1 MLLVLPFAVEVTLL
15 TSSSLF
21 AIGDA
26 EGVSYRFPLS
36 LAVVSSAAVTASTV
50 ESWESVFSASVVGRI
65 AYVAMSVVC
74 FVGVEVVEP
83 LVAMLGHW
91 SVIAV
96 TGIVAVI
103 DVAVETVGTV
113 EPGTGADEESPGEP
127 IRAVVA
133 VRRAIIRCVIKISIG
148 TDRRD
153 SDID

>member
-1 MLLVLPFAVEVTLL
+1 VLLVLPFAVEVTLL